1 MPYFAS
7 PNTARIDPFLAALM
21 AAAAA
26 QQHQQQTHPQTPPP
40 RAQKQSSPSS
50 SSESQPTPQKK
61 PRTATVS
68 DKKPQN
74 RSLRAFSPN
83 FDVYETAEAYY
94 LEGELPGLSDKNA
107 IDIEFADDRNMM
119 IRGRISRSAPKT
131 TSEQPVEEKR
141 RSLNPTVEDTDDE
154 DDLGYSVVHHEEKGK
169 QVEKSVQEEQ
179 KEERKIWL
187 SERTFGAFQRSFSFP
202 TPVDL
207 DKTQATLEAGVLRI
221 MVPKH
226 VFQGVKRIQV
236 M

>member
-1 MPYFAS
+1 
-7 PNTARIDPFLAALM
+7 
-21 AAAAA
+21 
-26 QQHQQQTHPQTPPP
+26 
-40 RAQKQSSPSS
+40 
-50 SSESQPTPQKK
+50 
-61 PRTATVS
+61 
-68 DKKPQN
+68 PQN

-141 RSLNPTVEDTDDE
+141 RSLNPT
-154 DDLGYSVVHHEEKGK
+154 
-169 QVEKSVQEEQ
+169 SVQEEQ

-236 M
+236 